1 MRNYWSIL
9 LECKGEAKMKGRWD
23 YYRYLTPH
31 TFTARICAIF
41 CAVVVLRRV
50 KEYVKHYRSHHFFFR
65 PIIYRKM

>member
-9 LECKGEAKMKGRWD
+9 LECKGEAKNGREVGLL
-23 YYRYLTPH
+23 YLTQH